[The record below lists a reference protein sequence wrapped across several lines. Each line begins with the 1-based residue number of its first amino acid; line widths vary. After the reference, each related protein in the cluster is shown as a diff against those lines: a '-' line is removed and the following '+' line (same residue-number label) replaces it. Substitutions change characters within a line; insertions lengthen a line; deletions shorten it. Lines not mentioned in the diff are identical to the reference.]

1 MTAEVQASWALVT
14 MISDGQE
21 TAGNSES
28 TTVIAK
34 EHRAELPAPSV
45 AVQFTVVV
53 PTGKKE
59 PGGGVQTR
67 LVISEQ
73 VSVTVGKAYRTTA
86 PHW

>member
-1 MTAEVQASWALVT
+1 MTTDVQASWALVT
-14 MISDGQE
+14 TISDGQE
-21 TAGNSES
+21 ITGNSES
-28 TTVIAK
+28 TIVIVK
-34 EHRAELPAPSV
+34 EHREELPAPSL

-59 PGGGVQTR
+59 PGGGAQTM
-67 LVISEQ
+67 LAIGEQ